1 MKGIILYC
9 KSNSHLSDSKSVT
22 KETHLYT
29 LNILLQEGNKCNEG
43 THRTTKLSDP
53 RGADLWGM
61 FKRYINYYKRGKEDV
76 HWSYSTNI

>member
-43 THRTTKLSDP
+43 TQRTTKLSDP
-53 RGADLWGM
+53 RGADL
-61 FKRYINYYKRGKEDV
+61 
-76 HWSYSTNI
+76 